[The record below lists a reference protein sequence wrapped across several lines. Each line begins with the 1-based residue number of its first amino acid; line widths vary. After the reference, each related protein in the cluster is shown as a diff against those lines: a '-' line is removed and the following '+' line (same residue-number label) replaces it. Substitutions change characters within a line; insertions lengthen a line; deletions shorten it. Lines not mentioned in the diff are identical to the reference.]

1 MDFGLAGPANCQNRC
16 RPRKKYS
23 PRAGTVALRTQPM
36 NRLRREYATPQKHA
50 TLEVI
55 KALLDVGNSEAPPS
69 YQQAAVTLHVSIAAV
84 KTLVHRLRKQYKVF
98 VHEDI
103 ERTVSGS
110 DEIDAEIHELCE
122 ALVASEGWILP

>member
-1 MDFGLAGPANCQNRC
+1 
-16 RPRKKYS
+16 
-23 PRAGTVALRTQPM
+23 
-36 NRLRREYATPQKHA
+36 
-50 TLEVI
+50 
-55 KALLDVGNSEAPPS
+55 
-69 YQQAAVTLHVSIAAV
+69 LHVSLAAV

-103 ERTVSGS
+103 ERTVSDS

>member
-1 MDFGLAGPANCQNRC
+1 
-16 RPRKKYS
+16 
-23 PRAGTVALRTQPM
+23 M

-84 KTLVHRLRKQYKVF
+84 KTLVHRLRKQYKVL

-103 ERTVSGS
+103 ERTVSDS